1 MSVLER
7 QSRFIIKVI
16 VGTIFMYLVVGGCTH
31 FHPAALSV
39 FGLYGLLGFTQLIG
53 RSERLAG
60 KVIYDERDLAIGRK
74 ATVIGYSVFWTVFVV
89 VLMLPLFYYG
99 PDGQITIHPA
109 ICAAVMINAA
119 VSIIFL
125 TRSFAVLALYRWG
138 NGNV

>member
-7 QSRFIIKVI
+7 QSRFMIKVI

-31 FHPAALSV
+31 YHPAALSV

-53 RSERLAG
+53 RRERLAG
-60 KVIYDERDLAIGRK
+60 KVVYDERDLAIGRK
-74 ATVIGYSVFWTVFVV
+74 ATVIGYSVFWVVFVV
-89 VLMLPLFYYG
+89 ALMLPIFCYG
-99 PDGQITIHPA
+99 PDGKITLTAMYSVLI
-109 ICAAVMINAA
+109 INIALTI
-119 VSIIFL
+119 VCL